1 MDSKNVTTGKPKIT
15 GSIYRAPLGT
25 ALPTDAASELNE
37 AFKELGYLSDAGLVN
52 SNSMETSDI
61 KAWGGNVVLTTE
73 TSKPDT
79 FKFNL
84 IEALNVEVLKTVYGD
99 DNVSGTLD
107 TGIAIKANS
116 KEQEPCCWVFDMIL
130 HNNVLKRITVPNAK
144 ITSVSDV
151 SYTDSNAVGY
161 ESTISALP
169 DAAGQT
175 HYEYIKKSSEG

>member
-25 ALPTDAASELNE
+25 TMPTDAASELDE

-73 TSKPDT
+73 TSKADT

-107 TGIAIKANS
+107 TGITIKANS

-130 HNNVLKRITVPNAK
+130 RNNVLKRITVPNAK

-151 SYTDSNAVGY
+151 SYTDSDAVGY

-169 DAAGQT
+169 DTAGQT
-175 HYEYIKKSSEG
+175 HYEYIKKSTEG